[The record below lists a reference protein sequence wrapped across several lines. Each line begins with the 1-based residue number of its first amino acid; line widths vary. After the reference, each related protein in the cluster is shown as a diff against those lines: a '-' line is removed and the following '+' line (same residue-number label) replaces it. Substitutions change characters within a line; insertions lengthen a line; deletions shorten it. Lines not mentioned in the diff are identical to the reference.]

1 MPRPIQITFRDIE
14 PIESVRA
21 YVEERVAKL
30 HTFHPHILS
39 CRVALE
45 GPHRH
50 HLHGGHFRVRLDVA
64 IPGEEVVVGRDA
76 HDKKSHE
83 NLYAAI
89 DDAAEHMKRALKE
102 RSRRHRDQARREGPR
117 PLAYVEAAQELVEP

>member
-1 MPRPIQITFRDIE
+1 MPRPIQITFRDID

-30 HTFHPHILS
+30 HTFHPNILS

-50 HLHGGHFRVRLDVA
+50 HLHGGHFRVRLDIA

-76 HDKKSHE
+76 PDKRSHE

-89 DDAAEHMKRALKE
+89 DDAVENMKRALKE
-102 RSRRHRDQARREGPR
+102 RLRRHRDGARREGSEPR
-117 PLAYVEAAQELVEP
+117 FVAPAAEERAEP